1 MIAYVGVAPVAAAF
15 AERLPRRT
23 MLVALDLVRAAVAVL
38 LPFVTEVW
46 QVYALIFVLQSA
58 SAGFTPTFQA
68 TIPDVLPEEKEYTRA
83 LSLSRLAYDLESVV
97 SPMLAAALLTVI
109 SFHSLFA
116 GTVVGFLASAALV
129 VSVVL
134 PSPKATERRGIYDR
148 TTRGLRIYLAT
159 PRLRGLLALNLAVAA
174 ASAMVIVNTV
184 VLVQAEF
191 GLSQRATALALA
203 AFGGGSMLAALLLPR
218 LLDDMP
224 DRRAMLAGAA
234 ILVAGLFVGIALPSY
249 ALLLPLWFV
258 LGLGYSLAQTPSGR
272 LLRRSSQP
280 EDRPALFAA
289 QFALSHACWLI
300 TYPVAGWLGA
310 KAGLPITFA
319 VLGLVAAAAVFIAT
333 RLWPAHD
340 PDEIEHTHDTLDP
353 DHPHL
358 SGTTNVSGG
367 IAMFTPTSL
376 TATIQNGR
384 ARHEAF
390 PCAAAGRCWMMGDL
404 VVYAGLFLAA
414 LAAATILPMQSEA
427 ALVGLLL
434 ADYSPWLLIAV
445 ASIGNVL
452 GSVINWL
459 LGRGIERFRDRP
471 WFPASDAKLER
482 AQRCYRRHGKW
493 SLLLS

>member
-1 MIAYVGVAPVAAAF
+1 MLSVLANRTYRHLFLAQVIALIGTGLATVALGLLAYDLAGADAGAVLGTALAIKMIAYVGVAPVAAAF

-367 IAMFTPTSL
+367 H
-376 TATIQNGR
+376 
-384 ARHEAF
+384 RHVHA
-390 PCAAAGRCWMMGDL
+390 
-404 VVYAGLFLAA
+404 Y
-414 LAAATILPMQSEA
+414 
-427 ALVGLLL
+427 
-434 ADYSPWLLIAV
+434 
-445 ASIGNVL
+445 
-452 GSVINWL
+452 VIDSHHPEWP
-459 LGRGIERFRDRP
+459 RS
-471 WFPASDAKLER
+471 A
-482 AQRCYRRHGKW
+482 
-493 SLLLS
+493 